1 MTKQELKNYVLK
13 LCKNRTPVPKPK
25 GQTILMM
32 NNKVE
37 PKRFQYTL
45 GTGRKKSIPF
55 ATLFGCYEKLTTD
68 GEFTRQWFET
78 EFEAEHSSSPCNF
91 TTIGGI
97 FVEMKIAEYCGN
109 GVYKFVKKNAKAL

>member
-13 LCKNRTPVPKPK
+13 LCKNKTPVPKPK
-25 GQTILMM
+25 GKTVLTMSDKIGQD
-32 NNKVE
+32 
-37 PKRFQYTL
+37 RFQYTL
-45 GTGRKKSIPF
+45 GQDRKKSISF
-55 ATLFGCYEKLTTD
+55 ATLFRCYERLMTD

-97 FVEMKIAEYCGN
+97 FVKMGIAEYFGN
-109 GVYKFVKKNAKAL
+109 GIYKLTKKKAKAL

>member
-32 NNKVE
+32 SDKIGQE
-37 PKRFQYTL
+37 RFQYTL
-45 GTGRKKSIPF
+45 GTGRKKSISF
-55 ATLFGCYEKLTTD
+55 ATLFRCYERLMTDEKLT
-68 GEFTRQWFET
+68 RLWFAT
-78 EFEAEHSSSPCNF
+78 EFEAEHASSPCNF

-97 FVEMKIAEYCGN
+97 FVKMEIAEYCGN
-109 GVYKFVKKNAKAL
+109 GVYKLVKKNAKAL